1 MPDGPSGP
9 VGSPPK
15 RSPSWRRVIPGWPNA
30 SPAPC
35 TTSPACRQRGRLRRP
50 RPVPRGW
57 AGRVTSASLQQAR
70 LPAPGL
76 RRVLVG
82 ELGVCLAHTQDGA
95 WFAIDDT
102 CTHEDCSLSQGD
114 LEDHAVEC
122 PCHGSRFDLTTGDVL
137 NLPAVVPVRTHRVTV
152 EGEAVRVEV
161 EDG

>member
-1 MPDGPSGP
+1 M
-9 VGSPPK
+9 
-15 RSPSWRRVIPGWPNA
+15 A
-30 SPAPC
+30 
-35 TTSPACRQRGRLRRP
+35 
-50 RPVPRGW
+50 
-57 AGRVTSASLQQAR
+57 SASLQQAK

-95 WFAIDDT
+95 WSAIDDT
-102 CTHEDCSLSQGD
+102 CTHEDCSLSHGD
-114 LEDHAVEC
+114 LEDHVVEC
-122 PCHGSRFDLTTGDVL
+122 PCHGSRFDLITGDVL

>member
-1 MPDGPSGP
+1 M
-9 VGSPPK
+9 
-15 RSPSWRRVIPGWPNA
+15 
-30 SPAPC
+30 
-35 TTSPACRQRGRLRRP
+35 
-50 RPVPRGW
+50 PRGW
-57 AGRVTSASLQQAR
+57 AGRVASASLQQAK

-122 PCHGSRFDLTTGDVL
+122 PCHGSRFDLITGDVL
-137 NLPAVVPVRTHRVTV
+137 NLPTVLPVRTHRVTL
-152 EGEAVRVEV
+152 EGGDVLVEV
-161 EDG
+161 DDG